1 METVYHSSY
10 ANFLRYRRYMMG
22 DNLIN
27 FQITESQAQKIAN
40 HFGKDLYENKLED
53 YEICEFLD
61 KLIDE
66 EL

>member
-1 METVYHSSY
+1 
-10 ANFLRYRRYMMG
+10 MMG